1 MTRNK
6 ACQLLTEWIST
17 HNELDKHS
25 EALRAII
32 GGSDFYESPAMK
44 AFWEQFSQYT
54 KVLAELL
61 GCHEDILNWFWL
73 ENSMGKK
80 AMLNQGGLFKK
91 PRRIRSVT
99 NLLDLIGV
107 QDERRKT

>member
-1 MTRNK
+1 MNRNE
-6 ACQLLTEWIST
+6 ARQLLTAWIRT
-17 HNELDKHS
+17 HDELDKHS

-32 GGSDFYESPAMK
+32 GGFDFYESPAMK
-44 AFWEQFSQYT
+44 AFWESFSQYT
-54 KVLAELL
+54 KVLSELL

-80 AMLNQGGLFKK
+80 ALLKQGGLFKK

-99 NLLDLIGV
+99 NLLDLIEV
-107 QDERRKT
+107 QNERRKT